1 MKLIK
6 AVDEYLEYCRDVLKL
21 SEATMVNKRSVYGRL
36 CAYCG
41 DISLRRLSYR
51 HINSWI
57 GEVMRSGKVSGNTM
71 RHYCLSICALVN
83 YFDNMGY
90 RHKIK
95 IILINIPKRQRPS
108 ERVFYS
114 YEEIRDVIAGADDQA
129 GLMIAIAFDTG
140 IRVSAL
146 SRLRLK
152 NFNGRQLKY
161 IDKGNKL
168 MEGYISEATFNMLTD
183 YINKYSLTD
192 YLWGKFVRGVGCSTV
207 TARDLMA
214 KAFMSRAKEL
224 KKNGGDIWLIERLE
238 SFHPHALRHSFATDL
253 QMKGASLMEMQKLL
267 GHESVVTTE
276 RYLHGFDG
284 NMNAVFEKYKGS
296 EAWF

>member
-21 SEATMVNKRSVYGRL
+21 SDNTIINKRSTYGRF

-41 DISLRRLSYR
+41 NISLRRLSYK
-51 HINSWI
+51 HVNGWI
-57 GEVMRSGKVSGNTM
+57 SEVVRGGEVSQNTTQS
-71 RHYCLSICALVN
+71 YCRNICAFIKYL
-83 YFDNMGY
+83 DNMGY
-90 RHKIK
+90 KHGVKIA
-95 IILINIPKRQRPS
+95 LINIPRRRERS

-114 YEEIRDVIAGADDQA
+114 YEEIRNVIAGADDQA

-140 IRVSAL
+140 IRISAL

-161 IDKGNKL
+161 IDKGKKL
-168 MEGYISEATFNMLTD
+168 RESYISEATYKMLVD
-183 YINKYSLTD
+183 YVDKYDLTD
-192 YLWGKFVRGVGCSTV
+192 YLWGWFVRGVGCCTA
-207 TARDLMA
+207 TAR
-214 KAFMSRAKEL
+214 AFMTEAFINRAEEL
-224 KKNGGDIWLIERLE
+224 KKRGGDANLIARLE
-238 SFHPHALRHSFATDL
+238 AFHPHALRHSFATDL
-253 QMKGASLMEMQKLL
+253 QIKGASLMEMQKLL

-276 RYLHGFDG
+276 KYLHGFDG
-284 NMNAVFEKYKGS
+284 KIGAIFEKYKGL